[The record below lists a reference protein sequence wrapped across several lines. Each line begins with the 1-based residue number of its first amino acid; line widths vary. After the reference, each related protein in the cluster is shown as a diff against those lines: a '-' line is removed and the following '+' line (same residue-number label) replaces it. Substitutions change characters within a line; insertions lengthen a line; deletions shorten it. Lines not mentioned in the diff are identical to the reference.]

1 MNKDIHLSTLSTK
14 TLTPPMKVSVLND
27 EIRQL
32 AIELFA
38 LGYTVRTIRQ
48 QVIDRLNVELSENQL
63 MQLAIAE
70 APNVEQ
76 ARRELSKMALKAGLA
91 DKGIRVAR
99 LNVLAESWASR
110 AEISEKA
117 AGVYLRAIDQIN
129 KELEPLGLAALDPE
143 LDPWGKVLQ
152 ELSKRR
158 DQPKLV
164 EGAADSGS

>member
-1 MNKDIHLSTLSTK
+1 MTKSIHLGQIQTQAPTSAPL
-14 TLTPPMKVSVLND
+14 KVHVLND

-70 APNVEQ
+70 APNVEK

-99 LNVLAESWASR
+99 LNVLAESWAIR
-110 AEISEKA
+110 AELSEKA

-152 ELSKRR
+152 ELSNRR
-158 DQPKLV
+158 KQPQL
-164 EGAADSGS
+164 EDGTDISD